1 MVKNN
6 LTEDNVTEK
15 DKDNIAEKGKK
26 KKERVK
32 KNIFEQ
38 YEEQKKKLLKLTE
51 KKEKEIKNTV
61 IKTFVYLMEEENFIK
76 LQNKLLE
83 DKNFEETLKNL
94 ILTELNKTKEK
105 KGTEIKEVE
114 KNEY

>member
-1 MVKNN
+1 
-6 LTEDNVTEK
+6 
-15 DKDNIAEKGKK
+15 
-26 KKERVK
+26 
-32 KNIFEQ
+32 
-38 YEEQKKKLLKLTE
+38 
-51 KKEKEIKNTV
+51 
-61 IKTFVYLMEEENFIK
+61 MEEENFIK